1 MLEGKMKDDNDV
13 KLLFDVYF
21 PYSQGQLSDKLC
33 KISYY
38 CGIQATRQQV
48 VNELAL

>member
-21 PYSQGQLSDKLC
+21 PYSQGQLSDKLF
-33 KISYY
+33 KILLRKLGNRLSMKV
-38 CGIQATRQQV
+38 GIR
-48 VNELAL
+48 